1 MEIIPKQTPR
11 VPPWLDILFYL
22 SVGLLV
28 LSFIAY
34 FLLNNSIKTSQKN
47 LATLEETLSK
57 EVSEKATLKNEILT
71 YQKKIKDFSGLIN
84 GHLKSSKIF
93 VFIEE
98 KCHPKVWFNEFTLN
112 TEKGNVMLSGEAQ
125 SFESLGQQM
134 LILRDEKMVKSIEL
148 GDVSLSKEGKIS
160 FNLNIF
166 FNPSIFK

>member
-1 MEIIPKQTPR
+1 MEIIPKQTPK

-28 LSFIAY
+28 FSFIAY
-34 FLLNNSIKTSQKN
+34 FLFNNSIKTSQKT
-47 LATLEETLSK
+47 LAVLEETLSR

-71 YQKKIKDFSGLIN
+71 YQKKIKDFSGLIS

-98 KCHPKVWFNEFTLN
+98 QCHPKVWFNDFTLD
-112 TEKGNVMLSGEAQ
+112 TEKASVMLLGEAQ

-148 GDVSLSKEGKIS
+148 GNVSLNKEGKIN

-166 FNPSIFK
+166 LNPSIFK